1 MGGQAQK
8 KLSATKDEEEPDSD
22 SKSELVVEPQT
33 ESEPKSEPFLEKKS
47 KSEAVLENTSK
58 SEPALETK
66 PEPIIT
72 TSQSEGGFEVSSSLV
87 TFSTDLA
94 EIIPDNCCR

>member
-1 MGGQAQK
+1 M
-8 KLSATKDEEEPDSD
+8 KDEEEPDSD
-22 SKSELVVEPQT
+22 PESELLVVEPKT

-47 KSEAVLENTSK
+47 KSEAVLENTSKSEPGLEKKSK